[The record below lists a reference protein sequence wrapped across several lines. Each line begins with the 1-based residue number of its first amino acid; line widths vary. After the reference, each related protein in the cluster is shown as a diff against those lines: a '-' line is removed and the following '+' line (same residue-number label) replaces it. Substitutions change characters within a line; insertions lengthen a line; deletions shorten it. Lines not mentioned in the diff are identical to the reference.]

1 MYRFIA
7 VIAMSLPLVQGC
19 TIADLPYHSVCGS
32 DTTCSAEAL
41 THAVS
46 MRTDLAIHND
56 GWGACLDDAGHDKL
70 DHSPLAQHSRC
81 DNFDRSSLLPVSY
94 AQAWLEYRDVG
105 LRHDPAQLDAIL
117 RWIQAGS
124 GPLYVVVYIHGWH
137 HNADVRNLD
146 PRNNAI
152 KFPFLM
158 ARQVDT
164 LKRMALDG
172 RSPMPQVL
180 GIYVGWRGEAYTDPV
195 RRFFSID
202 DRSKAADAIGN
213 AGVLKSDLLAIA
225 NATRARDSSTSRMV
239 VIGHSLGG
247 RMATSM
253 FKQDLE
259 AGQPQPLG
267 PGTLIVTLNAAVG
280 ADCFDGVFK
289 EGGKNPNAPR
299 PTWINITSEDDTAT
313 DEVYSAA
320 KLFGLVNSCN
330 PSSPASEKTI
340 GHYRSYFRQVV
351 DQATPARPADATD
364 ASTLEKAALWEPNW
378 YKEPSKRL
386 FMKFPYRTDAVIDQS
401 RASYTSVNV
410 GVENSELPHRVLDRS
425 VWNVRSDKSL
435 FDFDMGGD
443 NIGGHH
449 NGIISTTLVRLL
461 TEVLYP
467 PPTQ

>member
-7 VIAMSLPLVQGC
+7 VIAMFLLLVQGC
-19 TIADLPYHSVCGS
+19 TIADVPYHRVCGI

-46 MRTDLAIHND
+46 KRTDLAIHND

-70 DHSPLAQHSRC
+70 DHSSLAQHSRC

-94 AQAWLEYRDVG
+94 SQAWLEYRDVG
-105 LRHDPAQLDAIL
+105 LRHDPAQIDAIL

-137 HNADVRNLD
+137 HNADESNGD

-158 ARQVDT
+158 ARQVDM

-195 RRFFSID
+195 RKLFSID

-225 NATRARDSSTSRMV
+225 NATRARDTSASRMV

-267 PGTLIVTLNAAVG
+267 SGTLVVTLNAAVG

-299 PTWINITSEDDTAT
+299 PTWINLTSEDDTAT
-313 DEVYSAA
+313 DGIYSTA
-320 KLFGLVNSCN
+320 KRFGFLHDGGDDIHDVLLDLLEQVLHGLARWLAVICVQVLQILNVRGVLDFSDWHSDQ
-330 PSSPASEKTI
+330 PLRAGSASDSLH
-340 GHYRSYFRQVV
+340 GPLY
-351 DQATPARPADATD
+351 
-364 ASTLEKAALWEPNW
+364 WEPPMRN
-378 YKEPSKRL
+378 ERAPAPSAHPAIAMAERTERHR
-386 FMKFPYRTDAVIDQS
+386 YRA
-401 RASYTSVNV
+401 
-410 GVENSELPHRVLDRS
+410 L
-425 VWNVRSDKSL
+425 
-435 FDFDMGGD
+435 
-443 NIGGHH
+443 
-449 NGIISTTLVRLL
+449 
-461 TEVLYP
+461 
-467 PPTQ
+467 